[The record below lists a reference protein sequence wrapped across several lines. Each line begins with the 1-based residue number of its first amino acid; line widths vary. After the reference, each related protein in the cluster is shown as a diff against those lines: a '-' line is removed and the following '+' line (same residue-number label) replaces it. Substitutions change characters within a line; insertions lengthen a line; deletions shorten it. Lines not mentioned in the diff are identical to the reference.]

1 NAQMI
6 AKMKYS
12 NFRRG
17 ILRLDSGEGQ
27 CDEQHAL
34 QSEFATRWGV
44 ALCQRVGTA
53 SLSSAADCNRGNSL
67 RERDVGVGGAP
78 LEARACTQ
86 KTIHVAHRF
95 EKRRILG
102 QLSRRPRS
110 ERSNFE
116 SKRISARTARTDF
129 VFDTRLHRI
138 SNRAFQSLQLGI

>member
-1 NAQMI
+1 MI

-12 NFRRG
+12 NLRRG
-17 ILRLDSGEGQ
+17 ILRLNSSEGQ
-27 CDEQHAL
+27 CDAEPAL
-34 QSEFATRWGV
+34 QSEFAPRRVVPLG
-44 ALCQRVGTA
+44 QRVRTA

-67 RERDVGVGGAP
+67 RERDVGIGGAP
-78 LEARACTQ
+78 LEARAGSQ

-102 QLSRRPRS
+102 QLPRRPRS